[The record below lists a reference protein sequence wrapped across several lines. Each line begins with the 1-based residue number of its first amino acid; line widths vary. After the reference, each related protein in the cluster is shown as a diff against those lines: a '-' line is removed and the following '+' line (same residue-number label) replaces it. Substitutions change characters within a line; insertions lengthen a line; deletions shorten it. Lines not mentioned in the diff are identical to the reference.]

1 MYNKVI
7 LMGRLTADPELR
19 QTSQGIS
26 VCSFTIAVDRSYSKN
41 EERQADFFRV
51 TAWRNTAEFV
61 SKYFSK
67 GKMAIVEGKVQNSNY
82 TDNQGVMHR
91 TCEVQA
97 DNVSFGETK
106 AASELHAQNA
116 MAYGGGGGY
125 GGNAGGG
132 YGGNTGGG
140 YGGNAGGRPGGGYG
154 SNGGG
159 GYNSGQFTNSPVYS
173 DSFAPSVSGEQG
185 SGSRGQVSQGG
196 QGQGGQDIRGQVVP
210 TSSQAGESP
219 FGKPLGEPISI
230 GDFSDF
236 DDVFSDGEVP
246 FN

>member
-7 LMGRLTADPELR
+7 LMGRLTADPELK

-41 EERQADFFRV
+41 EEKQADFFRV
-51 TAWRNTAEFV
+51 TAWRNNAEFV

-82 TDNQGVMHR
+82 TDNQGITHR

-97 DNVSFGETK
+97 DNVMFGETK
-106 AASELHAQNA
+106 AASELHSQNA
-116 MAYGGGGGY
+116 MAYGGKTGGQY
-125 GGNAGGG
+125 GGNAGGSQ
-132 YGGNTGGG
+132 Y
-140 YGGNAGGRPGGGYG
+140 GGRPQGNY
-154 SNGGG
+154 GGG
-159 GYNSGQFTNSPVYS
+159 GYNSGQYSNTPYS
-173 DSFAPSVSGEQG
+173 DSFAPNAGGISGGGNSSGG
-185 SGSRGQVSQGG
+185 SPFGNSSGG
-196 QGQGGQDIRGQVVP
+196 AALGGVASGAAAGGALAQPG
-210 TSSQAGESP
+210 GESP